1 MGSRRTRRS
10 TAFTLIELLVVI
22 AIIAILASL
31 LLPTLG
37 KAKQAAL
44 RTSCLN
50 NEKQM
55 AIGSQNYADE
65 DAKHACSGVAN
76 FKEDG
81 LNWMFPVYIP
91 TLKSCICPSTLNHID
106 EKRLPLASDP
116 VNASD
121 NWTGLT
127 YSERLHGSGT
137 YISDLQQVA
146 PGGRNGTSGGTS
158 YEVAGWLNGAWAKGL
173 NNTRKTS
180 TTIAGYSYQLTNTV
194 FPQYDFHGQT
204 GGAADMWI
212 VYDADEPGILDSSR
226 PNNDYP
232 DAGDNHGAD
241 GSNVAFCDGHASWVP
256 RRDFM
261 RSWFRGTDEDHA
273 SVPQ

>member
-1 MGSRRTRRS
+1 MGNPNARRA

-22 AIIAILASL
+22 AIIAILASM

-37 KAKQAAL
+37 RAKSKAQ
-44 RTSCLN
+44 RTACLN

-55 AIGSQNYADE
+55 GIGSLNYADE
-65 DAKHACSGVAN
+65 DVKHACSGVAN
-76 FKEDG
+76 FKEDD

-91 TLKSCICPSTLNHID
+91 NFKSCICPSTLNSID
-106 EKRLPLASDP
+106 TKPLPIGADP
-116 VNASD
+116 ITAGE
-121 NWTGLT
+121 NWTGLS
-127 YSERLHGSGT
+127 YADRLHNKGT

-158 YEVAGWLNGAWAKGL
+158 YEVAGWLNGDWGKGL
-173 NNTRKTS
+173 NNTRKTL
-180 TTIAGYSYQLTNTV
+180 TTIAGYSYQFTNTM
-194 FPQYDFHGQT
+194 FPEYDFHGQA

-212 VYDADEPGILDSSR
+212 LYDADEPGITDGGR

-241 GSNVAFCDGHASWVP
+241 GSNVVFADGHASWVT

-261 RSWFRGTDEDHA
+261 RSWFRGTDEWHA
-273 SVPQ
+273 AVPQ

>member
-121 NWTGLT
+121 NW
-127 YSERLHGSGT
+127 
-137 YISDLQQVA
+137 
-146 PGGRNGTSGGTS
+146 
-158 YEVAGWLNGAWAKGL
+158 
-173 NNTRKTS
+173 
-180 TTIAGYSYQLTNTV
+180 
-194 FPQYDFHGQT
+194 
-204 GGAADMWI
+204 
-212 VYDADEPGILDSSR
+212 
-226 PNNDYP
+226 
-232 DAGDNHGAD
+232 
-241 GSNVAFCDGHASWVP
+241 
-256 RRDFM
+256 
-261 RSWFRGTDEDHA
+261 
-273 SVPQ
+273 